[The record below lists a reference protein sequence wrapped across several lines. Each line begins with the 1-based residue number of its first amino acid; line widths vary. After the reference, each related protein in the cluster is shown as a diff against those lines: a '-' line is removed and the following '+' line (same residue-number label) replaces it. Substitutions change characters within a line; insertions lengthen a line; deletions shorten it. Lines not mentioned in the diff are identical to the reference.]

1 MDNSKEFNQYLL
13 KLLEKV
19 AYYVNEFEMSII
31 NEKGFLI
38 YYDKQKVNYVK
49 ERLENEGYKF
59 DYEIIAELI
68 KSISEAEKEINKEE
82 DDNNKITLLL
92 AKSKIDELAQQHSKA
107 EDDWL
112 YESIELEAIKVIA
125 EFCRLNNCND
135 IAIKIDELFQK
146 AEEDLDS
153 YDELFELIQDT
164 ESKFS
169 VTDEYL
175 ELRNYF
181 IQKFWPNQ
189 YD

>member
-1 MDNSKEFNQYLL
+1 MDQN
-13 KLLEKV
+13 
-19 AYYVNEFEMSII
+19 
-31 NEKGFLI
+31 
-38 YYDKQKVNYVK
+38 
-49 ERLENEGYKF
+49 KF
-59 DYEIIAELI
+59 SLAF
-68 KSISEAEKEINKEE
+68 
-82 DDNNKITLLL
+82 
-92 AKSKIDELAQQHSKA
+92 AKSKIDELAEQHSKA

-112 YESIELEAIKVIA
+112 YETIELDAVKVIA
-125 EFCRLNNCND
+125 DFCRFNNRND

-146 AEEDLDS
+146 AEEDLDA

-189 YD
+189 ND

>member
-19 AYYVNEFEMSII
+19 ANYINEFELSIM

-68 KSISEAEKEINKEE
+68 KSINDAEKEIKKDEE
-82 DDNNKITLLL
+82 VNNKITLLL
-92 AKSKIDELAQQHSKA
+92 AKSKIDELAEKYSKA

-112 YESIELEAIKVIA
+112 YESIELDAVKVIA
-125 EFCRLNNCND
+125 DFCRFNNCND

-146 AEEDLDS
+146 AEDDLDA

-175 ELRNYF
+175 DLRNYF
-181 IQKFWPNQ
+181 IQKFWPN
-189 YD
+189 